1 MWSILN
7 SALLIAGLFYLQVS
21 SRVPLDLFSILA
33 FLCTWLFVF
42 VSLLP
47 GRQRSYHVIQLSVC
61 FLVIAL
67 TVLHGLDWQIR
78 QRLSTSPA
86 SYVHDHTLQMEGA
99 VQALVRGQNPYDISY
114 RGTPMEEW
122 WSGNPALNH
131 VIALPFTFLKS
142 VPIYMA
148 WQGLFGWYDDRLSH
162 LPFFV
167 LLLVSLYFLPK
178 RPELRITA
186 LLVFVF
192 NPLFFPFFI
201 DGRSDIIFVSL
212 LFASLVAARHAYWTL
227 SLCCVALAACSK
239 HTAWFFV
246 PFFAMYLA
254 SLPHLPKRFWQ
265 RLVWP
270 ALIIGG
276 LILPFLLWN
285 PAAFFD
291 DIWVFPAGGSAS
303 SFPIA
308 GFSLQKVFVDMKLL
322 QHVGV
327 YFPSWI
333 LQLMLLPWLLL
344 LLMQIRRSPTVAN
357 VLLSYAFFLW
367 PFLFFSR
374 FFHDN
379 YMGVIIGVL
388 AIGVLLHYEDTLDV
402 LVTKKATRQKIAKH

>member
-1 MWSILN
+1 VY

-21 SRVPLDLFSILA
+21 SRVPLDLFSILV
-33 FLCTWLFVF
+33 FLCTWVF
-42 VSLLP
+42 VLL
-47 GRQRSYHVIQLSVC
+47 C
-61 FLVIAL
+61 FLPTRKPLYHYIQMSLCLFVIAL

-78 QRLSTSPA
+78 QRLRTSPA

-99 VQALVRGQNPYDISY
+99 VQALVSGRNPYDISY
-114 RGTPMEEW
+114 RGTPMETW
-122 WSGNPALNH
+122 WKGNPALNH

-142 VPIYMA
+142 VPVYVA

-162 LPFFV
+162 LPFFL
-167 LLLVSLYFLPK
+167 LLLVALYFLPK
-178 RPELRITA
+178 SPELRITG

-212 LFASLVAARHAYWTL
+212 LFASLAAARYEFWTL
-227 SLCCVALAACSK
+227 SLCCTALAVCSK

-254 SLPHLPKRFWQ
+254 SLPNLPKHFRR

-285 PAAFFD
+285 PAAFID
-291 DIWVFPAGGSAS
+291 DIWAFPAGTTAS

-308 GFSLQKVFVDMKLL
+308 GFSLQKVFVDMGLL

-327 YFPSWI
+327 YFPSWV
-333 LQLMLLPWLLL
+333 LQLILLPWLIV
-344 LLMQIRRSPTVAN
+344 LLMQVRRRPTVAN
-357 VLLSYAFFLW
+357 VLLGYAFFLW

-388 AIGVLLHYEDTLDV
+388 AVGVLLHYEDHLNLTV
-402 LVTKKATRQKIAKH
+402 AKKATRQKIARQ